1 MKAFSI
7 KEYLEN
13 PNREVVTREGK
24 PVRILCV
31 DLDDNYYPVAAA
43 MRNRHP
49 DKYTADGLFQ
59 AGKKTKYDLFFSKE
73 KREGWALIYKE
84 TALRASHLFPEIYA
98 TKEAAER
105 VCEANPGMIE
115 CSIVRIK
122 WEEEQ

>member
-1 MKAFSI
+1 MKPFNI

-24 PVRILCV
+24 PVRILCT
-31 DLDDNYYPVAAA
+31 DLDDNDYPVAAA
-43 MRNRHP
+43 ISNYHVDRF
-49 DKYTADGLFQ
+49 TADGLFKLHEK
-59 AGKKTKYDLFFSKE
+59 GKYDLFFGRE

-105 VCEANPGMIE
+105 VWEANPGIE
-115 CSIVRIK
+115 CSIVKIE
-122 WEEEQ
+122 WEE

>member
-1 MKAFSI
+1 MKPFSI

-24 PVRILCV
+24 PVRILCT
-31 DLDDNYYPVAAA
+31 DLDDNDYPVAAA
-43 MRNRHP
+43 IRNRHT
-49 DKYTADGLFQ
+49 DKFTADGLFQ
-59 AGKKTKYDLFFSKE
+59 LRKKTKYDLFFGRE

-84 TALRASHLFPEIYA
+84 TALRASHLSPEIYD

-105 VCEANPGMIE
+105 VWEANLGIE
-115 CSIVRIK
+115 CSIVKIE